1 VRALAACAT
10 FCFMIT
16 RIAGVLESVEG
27 LEAVVRQGSAEAG
40 LAYQVL
46 IPTYETERLRARIGK
61 PVVLHTVHYLES
73 QGQGASYIP
82 RLVGFSAAADRRF
95 FELLV
100 ANVEG
105 FGPRKALRALAQEP
119 AQIARAILGA
129 DAAWLSKL
137 PEIGKKTAEKV
148 ILELKSKVAP
158 FLTADEVRGLDT
170 AAAGEPAPSTPME
183 EAMAA
188 LMALG
193 ETRADAERK
202 VRLAVGRDRGLKTTD
217 AILAAAVGS

>member
-1 VRALAACAT
+1 
-10 FCFMIT
+10 MIT
-16 RIAGVLESVEG
+16 RISGVLESVDG
-27 LEAVVRQGSAEAG
+27 LEAIVRPGAG
-40 LAYQVL
+40 DGGLVYQVL
-46 IPTYETERLRARIGK
+46 VPAYESERLKAQTGRQ
-61 PVVLHTVHYLES
+61 VTLHTVHYLEG
-73 QGQGASYIP
+73 QGQGTSFVP
-82 RLVGFSAAADRRF
+82 RLVGFTSVLDRRF
-95 FELLV
+95 YELLV

-148 ILELKSKVAP
+148 ILELKSKVGP
-158 FLTADEVRGLDT
+158 FLTADEVRGLES
-170 AAAGEPAPSTPME
+170 AAAGEMPANTPME

-188 LMALG
+188 LVALG

-202 VRLAVGRDRGLKTTD
+202 VRMAVSRNRALKTTD
-217 AILAAAVGS
+217 AILAAAVGG

>member
-1 VRALAACAT
+1 
-10 FCFMIT
+10 MIT

-27 LEAVVRQGSAEAG
+27 IEAVLRMEGGVWYRVLLPVYEA
-40 LAYQVL
+40 
-46 IPTYETERLRARIGK
+46 ERLKGRVGGA
-61 PVVLHTVHYLES
+61 VVLHTVLYLEG
-73 QGQGASYIP
+73 QGQGTSFVP
-82 RLVGFSAAADRRF
+82 RLVGFSTAADRRF
-95 FELLV
+95 YELLV

-119 AQIARAILGA
+119 AQIARAILGS

-148 ILELKSKVAP
+148 ILELKSKVGP
-158 FLTADEVRGLDT
+158 FLTPDEVRGLE
-170 AAAGEPAPSTPME
+170 ASASGEMPASTPME

-188 LMALG
+188 LVALG

-202 VRLAVGRDRGLKTTD
+202 VHAAVRRNGSLKTTD
-217 AILAAAVGS
+217 AILAAAVGG